1 MPFLRPPKYAGLDK
15 VNPSSL
21 ILSGVE
27 MFRFMG
33 WVDAAELIVEAL
45 TQTIAQRTVTYD
57 LARHIEGAHEVR
69 CSEFGAAI
77 QENIRRIS

>member
-1 MPFLRPPKYAGLDK
+1 
-15 VNPSSL
+15 VNPSSV

-33 WVDAAELIVEAL
+33 WVEAAELIIQAL
-45 TQTIAQRTVTYD
+45 IKTIAQGIFTYD
-57 LARHIEGAHEVR
+57 LARHIQGAQVVK

-77 QENIRRIS
+77 VNNIKVSAQ